1 MEKKF
6 DRHPSVKFYVAKK
19 GETLH
24 SISQEYGVR
33 MKSLLKLNAM
43 KPNEDEELITGK
55 KIFFQ

>member
-1 MEKKF
+1 M
-6 DRHPSVKFYVAKK
+6 AKK

-43 KPNEDEELITGK
+43 KPNEELITGQ

>member
-1 MEKKF
+1 M
-6 DRHPSVKFYVAKK
+6 PISSVKFYVAKK

-43 KPNEDEELITGK
+43 KPNEELITGQ